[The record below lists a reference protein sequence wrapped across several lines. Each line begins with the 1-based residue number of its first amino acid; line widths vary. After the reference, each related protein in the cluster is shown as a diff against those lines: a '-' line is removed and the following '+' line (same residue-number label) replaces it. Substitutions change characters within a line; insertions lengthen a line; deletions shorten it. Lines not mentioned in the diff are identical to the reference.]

1 MKIKKLLIL
10 VVISASCSAGWPT
23 IVLGQQE
30 KEQSQSVEQLQEKI
44 NELEKTIKAQQQTL
58 RRARKAYERA
68 KKQLDEQVK
77 ENERLKTLC
86 KEAGVNITKIAD
98 ATFNPSNI
106 VYRGKKRTQK
116 WFERMYENFYDKI
129 AYADG
134 KYYYIQEEILDQ
146 KTIGEKALETGTFA
160 RTPNNCKVHKI
171 FSDGE
176 VLIIRPA
183 SESSSTVY
191 RRASRYGTWPASAKT
206 YVKTIPEL
214 LFHVKG
220 ISDNVV
226 DGQPFSTNKL
236 ISISS
241 YTYEGRKI
249 QSFIAYEPITR
260 KQFADAI
267 KSGFKLISYRKR
279 GEKIVERPIR

>member
-1 MKIKKLLIL
+1 MIIL
-10 VVISASCSAGWPT
+10 VTCSARWPT
-23 IVLGQQE
+23 VASGQQE
-30 KEQSQSVEQLQEKI
+30 KEFSQSFKELQEKI
-44 NELEKTIKAQQQTL
+44 KELEKTIKGQQRTIRQT
-58 RRARKAYERA
+58 KKTYEQV

-77 ENERLKTLC
+77 ENERLKTIC
-86 KEAGVNITKIAD
+86 KEAGVNTARIAD
-98 ATFNPSNI
+98 ASFYPSDI

-116 WFERMYENFYDKI
+116 WLERMYEKFYDKI

-134 KYYYIQEEILDQ
+134 KYYYIQEEILGQ

-171 FSDGE
+171 LSDGE

-183 SESSSTVY
+183 SESLSTVY
-191 RRASRYGTWPASAKT
+191 RPASRYGTWPASAKT

-226 DGQPFSTNKL
+226 DGQPFSMNKL

-249 QSFIAYEPITR
+249 QSFIAYEPMTR
-260 KQFADAI
+260 KQFAEAI
-267 KSGFKLISYRKR
+267 TSGFKLVDYKKV
-279 GEKIVERPIR
+279 GEKTVERPIR